1 MALRRTTIFK
11 QLIINIAIPTLLAL
25 LIFAAFNFQRTRS
38 QLERSNEEKNRLLV
52 NEVTKILRFQDI
64 AINLIED
71 EFNNR
76 FRELSSKL
84 VNDYFTN
91 TDNLEDIDL
100 RKVEFAGANNPLILI
115 RNNMVNRY
123 KGDRFPIGA
132 YEGDD
137 PQNFANNIIDLKS
150 GDCLYL
156 FSDGYADQ
164 FGGLDGKK
172 FMYKRFEQLLL
183 EIHALPMDEQ
193 KETLNKRLLK
203 WKGSNDQVD
212 DILVIGIKI

>member
-1 MALRRTTIFK
+1 MDMALCV
-11 QLIINIAIPTLLAL
+11 L
-25 LIFAAFNFQRTRS
+25 
-38 QLERSNEEKNRLLV
+38 
-52 NEVTKILRFQDI
+52 
-64 AINLIED
+64 
-71 EFNNR
+71 
-76 FRELSSKL
+76 
-84 VNDYFTN
+84 
-91 TDNLEDIDL
+91 DL
-100 RKVEFAGANNPLILI
+100 KAGKAEFAGANNPLILI
-115 RNNMVNRY
+115 RNNMVTRY

-137 PQNFANNIIDLKS
+137 PQNFANNIINLNS

-183 EIHALPMDEQ
+183 EIHTLPMDEQ
-193 KETLNKRLLK
+193 KETLNNRLLK

-212 DILVIGIKI
+212 DILVIGIRI